1 MCTNGIHNEPLDYMI
16 ITTNFKM
23 TSIFMKYINSADE
36 GLPDS
41 LGDWESEIRNQ
52 ERTGSPSTLL
62 PLLSSLITSSHC
74 SSRLL
79 SPLLQTLLTTLDQ
92 PNPSTSGLNSF
103 PMMPQSEVLLDLLD
117 MTGED
122 SKLDKW
128 GPSVTA
134 LVMRLRAAALA
145 SMILQVAIATNTNI
159 HLFLC
164 KGRLD
169 LVLWRAIRVRQPC
182 GREHRGVILS
192 EQHFHFFV
200 SDKNV

>member
-62 PLLSSLITSSHC
+62 PLLSSLITSPHC

-92 PNPSTSGLNSF
+92 PNPSTSGQNSF

-145 SMILQVAIATNTNI
+145 SMILQVVNYDKHIILICFMFRTTGLGSLENNQSTSAMWSRT
-159 HLFLC
+159 
-164 KGRLD
+164 RRW
-169 LVLWRAIRVRQPC
+169 LVCQDF
-182 GREHRGVILS
+182 S
-192 EQHFHFFV
+192 
-200 SDKNV
+200 

>member
-1 MCTNGIHNEPLDYMI
+1 
-16 ITTNFKM
+16 
-23 TSIFMKYINSADE
+23 MKYLNAADE
-36 GLPDS
+36 GLPES

-62 PLLSSLITSSHC
+62 PLLSSLITSPHC

-145 SMILQVAIATNTNI
+145 SMILQVAITTNTNI

-169 LVLWRAIRVRQPC
+169 LVLWRAIRVCQPC
-182 GREHRGVILS
+182 GREHRGVILA
-192 EQHFHFFV
+192 EQHLHFLCQTKMFNSRLFLPTV
-200 SDKNV
+200 PRQS